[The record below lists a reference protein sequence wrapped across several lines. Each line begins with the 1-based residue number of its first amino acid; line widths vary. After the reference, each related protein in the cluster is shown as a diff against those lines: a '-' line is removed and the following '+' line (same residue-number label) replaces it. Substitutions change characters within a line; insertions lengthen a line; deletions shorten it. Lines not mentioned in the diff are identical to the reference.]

1 MHDETGKNKFVNFSA
16 FGEKSQLVKAFKKGD
31 FVKITGENRITIDE
45 KGKEYLDVKVVS
57 SKLLKAKKLNKE
69 TEKASIMSKLD
80 KLKEQ
85 VESGEKN
92 IHKENKD
99 VSL

>member
-1 MHDETGKNKFVNFSA
+1 MHDEDGNSKFVNFSA
-16 FGEKSQLVKAFKKGD
+16 FGEKSQLVKDCKKGD
-31 FVKITGENRITIDE
+31 FVKITGENRITTDV

-80 KLKEQ
+80 KLKER

-92 IHKENKD
+92 KHKENKD